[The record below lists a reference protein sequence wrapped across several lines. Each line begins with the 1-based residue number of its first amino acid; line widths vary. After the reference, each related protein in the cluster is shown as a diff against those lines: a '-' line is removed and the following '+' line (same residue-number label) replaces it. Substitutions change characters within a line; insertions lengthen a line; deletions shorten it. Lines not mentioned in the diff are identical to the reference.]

1 MVDQFIYSFYKNSL
15 KNSIDYLSL
24 TKSEKNTYFYTIT
37 IDNIS
42 NTSPVK
48 SLLLDENEGFTHKKM
63 AIKKSQSLNGEYT
76 KTNGIVKSVKK
87 IFETE

>member
-1 MVDQFIYSFYKNSL
+1 MVDRFIYSFYKNSL

-24 TKSEKNTYFYTIT
+24 TKGYTKSQTKSDTKSDTKSETKNTYFYTIT

-42 NTSPVK
+42 NTSPVI

-63 AIKKSQSLNGEYT
+63 AIKKRT
-76 KTNGIVKSVKK
+76 
-87 IFETE
+87 